1 MFSTKHF
8 IWIGLCVLFVVGM
21 SVFSYKKKISL
32 KAFSYIMV
40 GICVISEVSKI
51 MSNMLEST
59 SGGRH
64 LDPKCL
70 PFHLC
75 SLMIFVVFYIAFGK
89 ESKCKRTLINFIA
102 VIGTLGSFCAIM
114 IPTNGVEFNDLGAYQ
129 CFVYHAGLM
138 WYSLYL
144 IISKEA
150 CLGFKEY
157 LSNLLM
163 LLALVFMEIYINSVL
178 SIYDT
183 NFLYLTRPPMN
194 NLPYLNL
201 NQGWYIYFL
210 KLLLLGA
217 FIITI
222 FHLPFI
228 IKKHKNNS

>member
-8 IWIGLCVLFVVGM
+8 IWIGLCVLFVVSM

-32 KAFSYIMV
+32 KASSYIMV
-40 GICVISEVSKI
+40 AICVISEVSKI

-163 LLALVFMEIYINSVL
+163 LLTLVFMEIYINSVL

-201 NQGWYIYFL
+201 NQGWYMYFL

>member
-1 MFSTKHF
+1 
-8 IWIGLCVLFVVGM
+8 
-21 SVFSYKKKISL
+21 
-32 KAFSYIMV
+32 MV

-75 SLMIFVVFYIAFGK
+75 SLMIFAVFYIAFGK

-102 VIGTLGSFCAIM
+102 VMGTLGSFCAIM
-114 IPTNGVEFNDLGAYQ
+114 IPTNGVEFNNLGAYQ

-163 LLALVFMEIYINSVL
+163 LLALVFMEIYINSAL

-217 FIITI
+217 LIITI

>member
-32 KAFSYIMV
+32 KASSYIMV
-40 GICVISEVSKI
+40 AICVISEVSKI

-157 LSNLLM
+157 LNNLLM

-201 NQGWYIYFL
+201 NQGWYLYFL

>member
-32 KAFSYIMV
+32 KASSFIMV

-75 SLMIFVVFYIAFGK
+75 SLMIFVIFYIAFGK

-114 IPTNGVEFNDLGAYQ
+114 IPTNGVEFNDIGAYQ

-150 CLGFKEY
+150 CLGLKEY

-217 FIITI
+217 LIITI

>member
-32 KAFSYIMV
+32 KASSYIMV
-40 GICVISEVSKI
+40 AICVISEVSKI

-102 VIGTLGSFCAIM
+102 VVGTLGSFCAIM
-114 IPTNGVEFNDLGAYQ
+114 IPTNGVEFNYLGAYQ

-150 CLGFKEY
+150 CLEFKEY